1 MKDFEHEELLNNVIL
16 KYEWQLIKIALSYV
30 KDIYAAED
38 IVQQV
43 WIKYYVRL
51 MERGANSE
59 QSTYAWLY
67 RVTVNQS
74 LDFLRRYYNRN
85 VTCMDKIEILA
96 HVQRDSIRYYE
107 EDELGVWDR
116 EDIYQWIHSL
126 PLKYSEAMISVVS
139 FKPSAF
145 KASELVVYPINN
157 FKADKHMY
165 TQILKIAPL
174 SPIFKSLYL
183 CSMFFPPRLLLY
195 YPNKASSCGSIATFL
210 RFSIKLILC
219 K

>member
-16 KYEWQLIKIALSYV
+16 EYEGQLIKIALSYV

-85 VTCMDKIEILA
+85 VMCMDKIEILA
-96 HVQRDSIRYYE
+96 HVQLDSLRYYE
-107 EDELGVWDR
+107 EDELGVWDK
-116 EDIYQWIHSL
+116 EEIYQWVHSL
-126 PLKYSEAMISVVS
+126 PLKYSKVI
-139 FKPSAF
+139 
-145 KASELVVYPINN
+145 
-157 FKADKHMY
+157 MY
-165 TQILKIAPL
+165 FYFDDLSYNEIATRLHIPL
-174 SPIFKSLYL
+174 STVKS
-183 CSMFFPPRLLLY
+183 RIHQA
-195 YPNKASSCGSIATFL
+195 K
-210 RFSIKLILC
+210 ILMR
-219 K
+219 KIHK

>member
-16 KYEWQLIKIALSYV
+16 KYDWQLIKISLSYV

-126 PLKYSEAMISVVS
+126 PLKYSKVI
-139 FKPSAF
+139 
-145 KASELVVYPINN
+145 
-157 FKADKHMY
+157 MY
-165 TQILKIAPL
+165 FYFDDLSYNEIATRLHIPL
-174 SPIFKSLYL
+174 STVKSRIHQAK
-183 CSMFFPPRLLLY
+183 RLMR
-195 YPNKASSCGSIATFL
+195 KVH
-210 RFSIKLILC
+210 K
-219 K
+219 